1 MEKWKDMLRSDVVA
15 YFIEKGANKAEADR
29 WSQTK
34 VKPCKRKTYEN
45 GMGYRVTSSYY
56 SCSEVYAISE
66 KEILAWREADKA
78 TVKERRIRNAKKKKE
93 LNRSSCWIPKRPER
107 SLPMRF
113 WSLPSSLRM
122 VRRSSMNISVQ
133 IRRKAGI
140 ERQPSTGFIRRM
152 SNNAA
157 PSRPIVPS
165 SRKSLTLN
173 LLRQKDR
180 RRKNG
185 LKLPV

>member
-66 KEILAWREADKA
+66 NPPGQDG
-78 TVKERRIRNAKKKKE
+78 ERRHAQEARA
-93 LNRSSCWIPKRPER
+93 
-107 SLPMRF
+107 F
-113 WSLPSSLRM
+113 DG
-122 VRRSSMNISVQ
+122 
-133 IRRKAGI
+133 AG
-140 ERQPSTGFIRRM
+140 
-152 SNNAA
+152 
-157 PSRPIVPS
+157 
-165 SRKSLTLN
+165 
-173 LLRQKDR
+173 
-180 RRKNG
+180 
-185 LKLPV
+185 